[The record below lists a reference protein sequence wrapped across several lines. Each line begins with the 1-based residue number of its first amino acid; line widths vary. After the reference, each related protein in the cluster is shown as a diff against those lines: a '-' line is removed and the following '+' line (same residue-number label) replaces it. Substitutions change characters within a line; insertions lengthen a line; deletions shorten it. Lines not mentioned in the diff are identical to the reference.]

1 MTSLSA
7 PSSRHDTPRPRTD
20 FRTRD
25 LINQAIASLPA
36 AGLRRAAN
44 FLCIMNVPAE
54 VAVRTLVYPGR
65 RRH

>member
-1 MTSLSA
+1 MNS
-7 PSSRHDTPRPRTD
+7 PSVASKQHELHHPRTD

-44 FLCIMNVPAE
+44 FLCIMNIPAE